1 MVRRPP
7 RSTRTDTLFPYTT
20 LFRSQERGCWK
31 RVALAPLL
39 RSGRGGVGA
48 LTIGTVT
55 RVTGRDGGAAAGLGI
70 SHANG
75 LPMMRSLAWLAL
87 LATSRLLAAEP
98 AATPPLPYTLPATME
113 HHRFFVDATSPN
125 GQVMRLFT
133 DTNMEKRRGGEEG
146 VGQV

>member
-1 MVRRPP
+1 MCFFRLYFFFVVFVCLFFICYYILSVTFFFFFMQNTAYERRI
-7 RSTRTDTLFPYTT
+7 SDWSSDVCSSDL
-20 LFRSQERGCWK
+20 CWK

-98 AATPPLPYTLPATME
+98 AATP
-113 HHRFFVDATSPN
+113 
-125 GQVMRLFT
+125 Q
-133 DTNMEKRRGGEEG
+133 
-146 VGQV
+146 